1 MKRDQNVCYS
11 EQISSKSAF
20 KNHQSS
26 ISPTTDC
33 LSLYADRGHHK
44 LKNMNQEDIN
54 KAIKVVGSEEKLNKM
69 VLQVAKMW
77 KAIFLRGLISH
88 LKAGK
93 SLAEFFINDDPNI
106 YLDDA
111 NPEHLRVERDG
122 DGFRMDIGICCG
134 GDCGE
139 SGKFMFDADGKLNDD
154 SPPDFVMY

>member
-1 MKRDQNVCYS
+1 
-11 EQISSKSAF
+11 
-20 KNHQSS
+20 
-26 ISPTTDC
+26 
-33 LSLYADRGHHK
+33 
-44 LKNMNQEDIN
+44 MNQEDIN

-122 DGFRMDIGICCG
+122 DRYRMDIGICCG

-139 SGKFMFDADGKLNDD
+139 GAEFSFDADGMLIGD
-154 SPPDFVMY
+154 SPTNLRIY